1 MNPEELNEQTEE
13 AHHKGQKAIGLT
25 TAVTAVLLAVATLMG
40 HRAHTEEIKLQTQVN
55 DQWSFYQAKHQRA
68 HDYGR
73 EAEKEMEENHHA
85 TALEFMRVSLDE
97 ECGSPAEAGCTAPRV
112 KQSPILHQ
120 LAQELQKPGEPAA
133 SRENKSSSHPE
144 SSSVPKQADA
154 GKASADTNANREGAV
169 NVQEKAR
176 DMEKET
182 ALISRKADRYDSAEL
197 FLEIS
202 IVLCSISLLAETRL
216 YWRLSFISTAFG
228 IAVLLWGLA
237 I

>member
-1 MNPEELNEQTEE
+1 MNPEELSEQAEE

-25 TAVTAVLLAVATLMG
+25 TAVTAVLLAIATLLG

-68 HDYGR
+68 HDYGKD
-73 EAEKEMEENHHA
+73 AEKEMAANHHEM
-85 TALEFMRVSLDE
+85 ALEFMRVSLDE
-97 ECGSPAEAGCTAPRV
+97 ECGSPVEAGCNAPRV
-112 KQSPILHQ
+112 TQSPMLRQ
-120 LAQELQKPGEPAA
+120 LAGELQKSVAPSETGDNPSAA
-133 SRENKSSSHPE
+133 GSEGTESAKSAATKR
-144 SSSVPKQADA
+144 SSVPANA
-154 GKASADTNANREGAV
+154 GREGAV
-169 NVQEKAR
+169 SIQEKAR

-182 ALISRKADRYDSAEL
+182 ALISRKADHYDSAEL

-216 YWRLSFISTAFG
+216 YWRLSFISSLLG

>member
-1 MNPEELNEQTEE
+1 MNPEELSEQAEE

-25 TAVTAVLLAVATLMG
+25 TAVTAVLLAIATLLG

-68 HDYGR
+68 HDYGKD
-73 EAEKEMEENHHA
+73 AEKEMAANHHGM
-85 TALEFMRVSLDE
+85 ALEFMRVSLDE
-97 ECGSPAEAGCTAPRV
+97 ECGSPAEEGCTAPRM
-112 KQSPILHQ
+112 KQAPLLRQ
-120 LAQELQKPGEPAA
+120 LAEELHTAEGRSKPGENSALNSQGAESSKPAA
-133 SRENKSSSHPE
+133 AEKPIAANPSH
-144 SSSVPKQADA
+144 
-154 GKASADTNANREGAV
+154 EGAV
-169 NVQEKAR
+169 QVQEKAR

-182 ALISRKADRYDSAEL
+182 ALISRKADHYDSAEL

-216 YWRLSFISTAFG
+216 YWRLSFISTALG

>member
-1 MNPEELNEQTEE
+1 
-13 AHHKGQKAIGLT
+13 
-25 TAVTAVLLAVATLMG
+25 
-40 HRAHTEEIKLQTQVN
+40 
-55 DQWSFYQAKHQRA
+55 
-68 HDYGR
+68 
-73 EAEKEMEENHHA
+73 
-85 TALEFMRVSLDE
+85 
-97 ECGSPAEAGCTAPRV
+97 
-112 KQSPILHQ
+112 
-120 LAQELQKPGEPAA
+120 
-133 SRENKSSSHPE
+133 
-144 SSSVPKQADA
+144 
-154 GKASADTNANREGAV
+154 V
-169 NVQEKAR
+169 NVREKAR

>member
-1 MNPEELNEQTEE
+1 MNPEELSEQAEE
-13 AHHKGQKAIGLT
+13 ARHKGQKAIGLT
-25 TAVTAVLLAVATLMG
+25 TAVTAVLLAIATLLG

-68 HDYGR
+68 HDYGKD
-73 EAEKEMEENHHA
+73 AEKEMAANHHEI
-85 TALEFMRVSLDE
+85 ALEFMRVSLDE
-97 ECGSPAEAGCTAPRV
+97 ECGAPAEEGCTAPRV
-112 KQSPILHQ
+112 KQAPILRQ
-120 LAQELQKPGEPAA
+120 LEEELQKRGESSNPRDTSSSPAEPETTA
-133 SRENKSSSHPE
+133 KAAATKKSS
-144 SSSVPKQADA
+144 A
-154 GKASADTNANREGAV
+154 TANPSREGAV
-169 NVQEKAR
+169 SIQEKAR

-182 ALISRKADRYDSAEL
+182 ALISRKADHYDSAEL

-216 YWRLSFISTAFG
+216 YWRLSFISTLLG

>member
-1 MNPEELNEQTEE
+1 MNPEELSEQTEE

-25 TAVTAVLLAVATLMG
+25 TAVTAVLLAVATLLG
-40 HRAHTEEIKLQTQVN
+40 HRAHTEEIKLQTRVN

-73 EAEKEMEENHHA
+73 QAEIEMAANHHEM
-85 TALEFMRVSLDE
+85 ALEFMRVSLDE
-97 ECGSPAEAGCTAPRV
+97 ECGSPAEEGCTAPRV
-112 KQSPILHQ
+112 KQSPTLRQ
-120 LAQELQKPGEPAA
+120 LAGELAKTEEPPTQSGADSTPQVQSSPAPKETDARTPSAAAGPG
-133 SRENKSSSHPE
+133 
-144 SSSVPKQADA
+144 
-154 GKASADTNANREGAV
+154 REGAV
-169 NVQEKAR
+169 KVQERAR

-182 ALISRKADRYDSAEL
+182 ALIARKADHYDGAEL
-197 FLEIS
+197 FLEVS

-216 YWRLSFISTAFG
+216 YWRLSFISTLIG

>member
-25 TAVTAVLLAVATLMG
+25 TAVTAVLLAIATLLG

-73 EAEKEMEENHHA
+73 EAEKEVEENHHQ

-97 ECGSPAEAGCTAPRV
+97 ECGSPAEEGCTAPRV

-120 LAQELQKPGEPAA
+120 LAQELQKPQEA
-133 SRENKSSSHPE
+133 STSPKDKSSSVAG
-144 SSSVPKQADA
+144 SSSAPKQAE
-154 GKASADTNANREGAV
+154 GSKPSSDTNANREGAV

-216 YWRLSFISTAFG
+216 YWRLSFISTGLG